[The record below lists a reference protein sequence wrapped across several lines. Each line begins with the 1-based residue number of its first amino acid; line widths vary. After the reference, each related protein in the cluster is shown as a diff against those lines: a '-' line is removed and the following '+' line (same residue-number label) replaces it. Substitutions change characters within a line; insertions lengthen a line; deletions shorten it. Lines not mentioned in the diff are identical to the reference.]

1 MEKIS
6 KNRDNA
12 ALCQVTFLREGRT
25 VQVSAGS
32 TIMNAARSTGIF
44 PDAPCGNLRQMS
56 GTAKN
61 RWRRN

>member
-44 PDAPCGNLRQMS
+44 PDAPCGDREPAANVWYS
-56 GTAKN
+56 
-61 RWRRN
+61 